1 MRGTRPDS
9 RSILCHCYQTTG
21 PRVRSVPGPEGRC
34 SGVLT
39 CISVEQGGASVTE
52 PVVPVVNT
60 FHPTSPK
67 QCPLTPQVQSPGMT
81 PACQTCPSLV
91 LSVHKLWG
99 PPQELKTTSQ
109 ICLLPRMLRLWAGSL
124 RQASPGCL
132 KGPGLEQGPYSVR
145 PKRSHQPPLRSCP
158 QHLRRAER
166 KTRAATAPSPGAE

>member
-99 PPQELKTTSQ
+99 PPPGIEDYFPDLFAAPYAQAL
-109 ICLLPRMLRLWAGSL
+109 G
-124 RQASPGCL
+124 RQ
-132 KGPGLEQGPYSVR
+132 
-145 PKRSHQPPLRSCP
+145 
-158 QHLRRAER
+158 
-166 KTRAATAPSPGAE
+166 PSPGLARLPEGARPGAGPLLSKAQEEPPTSSAELPSAPEEGREEDQSSHGP